1 MTPENA
7 LSRIPGFGRA
17 EVGMTLSDGA
27 TSNTILVKH
36 LARRYVLRI
45 DKPAARDLGLH
56 RDKEEEVLRL
66 VAAGGLAPEPLY
78 FDLEH
83 GIFLREFT
91 AGTNWT
97 VSELQN
103 KKALRRLADT
113 LRTLHSLPAVSARF
127 EPGSALQR
135 YANAIDTDEARE
147 IAGRAQSALD
157 KLEAK
162 AHVDCLCHNDLLNH
176 NILESENVNLID
188 WEFAGM
194 GDPVFDLA
202 TVIEHHNLP
211 DKLVQI
217 FLRHYLERLPVE
229 DDMRRLSLQRTVFK
243 CLSELWYLRTSTT
256 HRPSEV
262 IMEE

>member
-1 MTPENA
+1 MTQ
-7 LSRIPGFGRA
+7 IPGFARA
-17 EVGMTLSDGA
+17 EIGMVLSDGA
-27 TSNTILVKH
+27 TSKTLLIKH
-36 LARRYVLRI
+36 FARRYVLRV
-45 DKPAARDLGLH
+45 DKPAARELGLQ
-56 RDKEEEVLRL
+56 RGAEEEVLRM
-66 VAAGGLAPEPLY
+66 VAAAGLSPEPLY
-78 FDLEH
+78 FDHEN

-103 KKALRRLADT
+103 KKALKRLADT
-113 LRTLHSLPAVSARF
+113 LRVLHSLPAVNAKF
-127 EPGSALQR
+127 EPTKAVESYAAQVGTDESRELADKAKSAL
-135 YANAIDTDEARE
+135 E
-147 IAGRAQSALD
+147 
-157 KLEAK
+157 KLESK

-176 NILESENVNLID
+176 NILESEAVNLID

-194 GDPVFDLA
+194 GDPLFDLA
-202 TVIEHHNLP
+202 TVIEHHSLP

-229 DDMRRLSLQRTVFK
+229 DDLRRLAQQRTVFN

-262 IMEE
+262 IMDEWI